1 MPMGSEMISVASG
14 FQYSVNIGYDLNSD
28 DKLKNFIPTQ
38 SALRLLEEILLST
51 NPASTDRARVLIG
64 AYGKGKSHIVLMIL
78 SMLMRRDLRLFT
90 RTMPKIKNN
99 PRLNQIVEN
108 YYDSDNKNKILPVII
123 TGSNTSLSQAFL
135 LALQRTL
142 SMNGLDVMPETNY
155 KAAVQVIAKWEKEF
169 PKTYDKLKKM
179 IDMPIKKFIDEL
191 QNYNNRAYEKFEKIY
206 PSLTSGSIF
215 NPFIGF
221 DVVELYEEAVKG
233 LKGKGY
239 TGIYVI
245 YDEFS
250 KFLEA
255 NITEASVSDTKMLQ
269 DFAEK
274 CNRSGDMQMH
284 LMLISHKEISNYID
298 KLPKNKVDGW
308 RGVSERFKHIHL
320 NNNFTQT
327 YEIIGSAIQKNEK
340 LWLKFID
347 KSEAYF
353 SDVIT
358 RYEKHNLFSDVDN
371 DEIKKT
377 IYGCYP
383 LHPVSTFILPRLS
396 ERVAQ
401 NERTL
406 FTFISAPGNSTL
418 PSFLNTYNDDHFELM
433 TPDLIYDYFE
443 PLLKKEV
450 YGSSIHEYYYLTE
463 LILEKLENGTLES
476 KIVKTLSL
484 IYILEQFEKLQP
496 SKDEIAGIFSMSY
509 KPEEITTAIDNL
521 IEKEY
526 VIYLKRSNNFLR
538 LKQASGVDVRQKIS
552 DMIELQRKSVTVKDT
567 LNGSNFDNYMY
578 PSRYNNEH
586 DMIRYFSFE
595 FIDENEVTED
605 VNWEE
610 KSSEIEADGVIYGII
625 PHSKRGISRVKKIL
639 TELTADLD
647 RFIFII
653 PKEYEDIEEIVR
665 EFNAVSVLRDNAND
679 EKILFEE
686 YEVIYEDLR
695 EVIGTFMRGYT
706 RPEDYKA
713 RFIYQG
719 EELEIGR
726 KAVLSEQMSIICDK
740 IYSRTPVINNEAIN
754 KNDITAMAAN
764 SRNKIVTALLRN
776 ELEPNLGLTG
786 SGQEVSIMRS
796 TLIRTGVWEEKN
808 GLPSLNLK
816 PQTVEHMENV
826 LQTIEDFILE
836 ARKENGKSFAELY
849 KKLQSP
855 ESHIGLRSGV
865 IPIYLAAVIH
875 NYKREVIISDQY
887 GQVPLTADVAMQI
900 NAKPE
905 MFSLSY
911 LDWDSDKERFVK
923 KLDGLFSDYIIDAER
938 GSNSYDYVVSAMR
951 RWYMAL
957 PKYAKESRLTPGGE
971 KICKE
976 YLDYLKLLKV
986 NTSGNE
992 ILFKK
997 LPKIFRESEKGLAD
1011 CVKEVKDFYDTY
1023 LIESTKAL
1031 AEAVKDIF
1039 VLRDSKKNMK
1049 KMSLF
1054 SVIKDWCETLD
1065 PAVFEQLFSDGTER
1079 ILELF
1084 KNVTNDDYQ
1093 TITSLAKIATDLRLE
1108 DWDEKVKGLFLQNV
1122 EAYKTTAE
1130 TFKAAGKNGNNA
1142 NPGMTYQI
1150 VFTDEDGNAVTKR
1163 FDRVEDTRK
1172 GKLLHNQVTAALDAM
1187 GRAIS
1192 DQEKRQ
1198 VLMEILKDL
1207 C

>member
-1 MPMGSEMISVASG
+1 MSSKMITVASG

-28 DKLKNFIPTQ
+28 DKLQNFIPTQ
-38 SALRLLEEILLST
+38 SALQLLEDILLST
-51 NPASTDRARVLIG
+51 NPVSTERARVLVG

-78 SMLMRRDLRLFT
+78 SMLMRRDRRLFSK
-90 RTMPKIKNN
+90 TMPKIKQN
-99 PRLNQIVEN
+99 PRLYQIVEN
-108 YYDSDNKNKILPVII
+108 YYDSGKGNKILPVII

-135 LALQRTL
+135 MALQRTL
-142 SMNGLDVMPETNY
+142 SVNGLDVMPETNY
-155 KAAVQVIAKWEKEF
+155 KAAVQVITRWEKEF
-169 PKTYDKLKKM
+169 PKTYEKLKKS

-191 QNYNNRAYEKFEKIY
+191 QNYNNKAYERFEKLY
-206 PSLTSGSIF
+206 PGLTSGSVF

-221 DVVELYEEAVKG
+221 DVVELYEEALKG
-233 LKGKGY
+233 LKKKGY
-239 TGIYVI
+239 IGIYVI

-274 CNRSGDMQMH
+274 CNRSGAMQMH

-327 YEIIGSAIQKNEK
+327 YEIIGSAIQNVDPLWTKFKNSNK
-340 LWLKFID
+340 AHF
-347 KSEAYF
+347 SE
-353 SDVIT
+353 VIT
-358 RYEKHNLFSDVDN
+358 RYKKHGIFNDVD
-371 DEIKKT
+371 EAEVEKT

-383 LHPVSTFILPRLS
+383 LHPISTFILPRLS

-406 FTFISAPGNSTL
+406 FTFISAPGKSTL
-418 PSFLNTYNDDHFELM
+418 HSFLNAYDDKHFELM
-433 TPDLIYDYFE
+433 TPDMIYDYFE
-443 PLLKKEV
+443 SLLKKEV

-463 LILEKLENGTLES
+463 LILEKLEDGTLES

-496 SKDEIAGIFSMSY
+496 SKDEIAGIFSASY
-509 KPEEITTAIDNL
+509 KPEEIATAIDNL

-552 DMIELQRKSVTVKDT
+552 DMIEIQRKSITVKET
-567 LNGSNFDNYMY
+567 LNNSNFDNYMY

-605 VNWEE
+605 VDWEE
-610 KSSEIEADGVIYGII
+610 KSAGIDSDGIIYGII
-625 PHSKRGISRVKKIL
+625 PHSKRGISKVKKIL
-639 TELTADLD
+639 TETTADLD
-647 RFIFII
+647 RFIFIV
-653 PKEYEDIEEIVR
+653 PKEYEDIEEVVR
-665 EFNAVSVLRDNAND
+665 EYNAVSVLRDSAND
-679 EKILFEE
+679 EKVLFEE

-695 EVIGTFMRGYT
+695 DVIGTFMRGYT
-706 RPEDYKA
+706 RPEDYKSKY
-713 RFIYQG
+713 IYQG
-719 EELEIGR
+719 EELEISR
-726 KAVLSEQMSIICDK
+726 KSVLSEQMSIICDE
-740 IYSRTPVINNEAIN
+740 IFSQTPVINNEAIN

-786 SGQEVSIMRS
+786 TGQEVSIMRS
-796 TLIRTGVWEEKN
+796 TLIRTGIWEEKN
-808 GLPSLNLK
+808 GLPSLNLR
-816 PQTVEHMENV
+816 PQVVEHMDGM
-826 LQTIEDFILE
+826 LQTIEGFILE
-836 ARKENGKSFAELY
+836 ARKGKGKSFAELY
-849 KKLQSP
+849 RRLRSP
-855 ESHIGLRSGV
+855 EGHIGLRNGV

-875 NYKREVIISDQY
+875 NYKREVIISDQF
-887 GQVPLTADVAMQI
+887 GQVPLSADVLIQI

-905 MFSLSY
+905 MFNLSY
-911 LDWDSDKERFVK
+911 LDWDTDKEKFVK
-923 KLDGLFSDYIIDAER
+923 KLDGLFTEYIIDAER

-957 PKYAKESRLTPGGE
+957 PKYAKESHNAPDGE
-971 KICKE
+971 RICKE
-976 YLDYLKLLKV
+976 YIDYLKLLKV

-992 ILFKK
+992 LLFKK
-997 LPKIFRESEKGLAD
+997 LPKIFGENDKEIVD
-1011 CVKEVKDFYDTY
+1011 CIKEIKAFYDTY
-1023 LIESTKAL
+1023 LMESAKVL
-1031 AEAVKDIF
+1031 AEAVKGTF
-1039 VLRDSKKNMK
+1039 VLRGNKANIR
-1049 KMSLF
+1049 KMSLA
-1054 SVIKDWCETLD
+1054 SVIRDWCEKLD
-1065 PAVFEQLFSDGTER
+1065 SGVFEQLFSDGTER
-1079 ILELF
+1079 MLALF
-1084 KNVTNDDYQ
+1084 KNITNDDYQ

-1108 DWDEKVKGLFLQNV
+1108 DWDEKVKELFLQNI
-1122 EAYKTTAE
+1122 EAYKATAE
-1130 TFKAAGKNGNNA
+1130 SFKSIGKKGKDV
-1142 NPGMTYQI
+1142 NPGTAYQI
-1150 VFTDEDGNAVTKR
+1150 VFTDENGNAVTKR
-1163 FDRVEDTRK
+1163 FDRVEDTKK
-1172 GKLLHNQVTAALDAM
+1172 GKLLHNQVTAALDSM
-1187 GRAIS
+1187 GRAMS

>member
-1 MPMGSEMISVASG
+1 MGSEMISVASG

-38 SALRLLEEILLST
+38 SAVRLLEDILLST
-51 NPASTDRARVLIG
+51 NPASNDRARVLIG

-78 SMLMRRDLRLFT
+78 SMLMKRDKSLFL
-90 RTMPKIKNN
+90 RTMPKIEEN
-99 PRLNQIVEN
+99 PKLKQYVDN
-108 YYDSDNKNKILPVII
+108 YYDSNNKILPVII

-155 KAAVQVIAKWEKEF
+155 KAAVQVIGKWEKEF
-169 PKTYDKLKKM
+169 PSTYAKLKKM
-179 IDMPIKKFIDEL
+179 IDMPISKYIDEL
-191 QNYNNRAYEKFEKIY
+191 QNYNNKAYETFERVY
-206 PSLTSGSIF
+206 PSLTSGSVF

-233 LKGKGY
+233 LKAKGY

-250 KFLEA
+250 KYLEA

-274 CNRSGDMQMH
+274 CNRSGDSQMH

-327 YEIIGSAIQKNEK
+327 YEIISSAIEKDKK
-340 LWLKFID
+340 LWPEFI
-347 KSEAYF
+347 KKNKAIF
-353 SDVIT
+353 NNLIT
-358 RYEKHNLFSDVDN
+358 RYKKHSLFSDVEDK
-371 DEIKKT
+371 ELEQI

-406 FTFISAPGNSTL
+406 FTFISAPGQSTL
-418 PSFLNTYNDDHFELM
+418 PSFLDTYDDNAFELV
-433 TPDLIYDYFE
+433 TPDRIYDYFE

-450 YGSSIHEYYYLTE
+450 YGGSIHEYYYLTE
-463 LILEKLENGTLES
+463 LILEKLNVDSLES
-476 KIVKTLSL
+476 KIIKTLSL

-509 KPEEITTAIDNL
+509 KPEEITAAIDNL

-526 VIYLKRSNNFLR
+526 VVYLKRSNNFLR

-552 DMIELQRKSVTVKDT
+552 DMIELQRKSITVKET
-567 LNGSNFDNYMY
+567 LNNSNFDNYMY

-586 DMIRYFSFE
+586 DMIRYFTFI
-595 FIDENEVTED
+595 FIDESEVTED
-605 VNWEE
+605 VNWEK
-610 KSSEIEADGVIYGII
+610 KSSTLEADGIIYGII
-625 PHSKRGISRVKKIL
+625 PHSKSGISKVKKTL
-639 TELTADLD
+639 KNTTTNLD
-647 RFIFII
+647 RVIFII
-653 PKEYEDIEEIVR
+653 PREYEDIEEVVR
-665 EFNAVSVLRDNAND
+665 EFNAVSALRDNAND
-679 EKILFEE
+679 EKVLFEE

-706 RPEDYKA
+706 RPEDYKSTYFY
-713 RFIYQG
+713 RG

-726 KAVLSEQMSIICDK
+726 KSVLSEHMSAICDE
-740 IYSRTPVINNEAIN
+740 IYSCTPVINNEAIN

-786 SGQEVSIMRS
+786 SGQEVSIMSS
-796 TLIRTGVWEEKN
+796 TLIRTGVWNEEN
-808 GLPSLNLK
+808 GIPSINLK
-816 PQTVEHMENV
+816 PQLVEHMDYM
-826 LQTIEDFILE
+826 LQTIEKFILGSK
-836 ARKENGKSFAELY
+836 KENGKSFAELY
-849 KKLQSP
+849 ERLQSP
-855 ESHIGLRSGV
+855 EGHIGLRSGL

-875 NYKREVIISDQY
+875 NYKREVVISDQY
-887 GQVPLTADVAMQI
+887 GQVPLSADVIMQI
-900 NAKPE
+900 NAKPN

-911 LDWDSDKERFVK
+911 LDWNSDKEKFVK
-923 KLDGLFSDYIIDAER
+923 RLDGMFSEYIVDAER

-957 PKYAKESRLTPGGE
+957 PKYSKESRVTPSGE
-971 KICKE
+971 PIKKE
-976 YLDYLKLLKV
+976 YLDYLKLLKT
-986 NTSGNE
+986 NASGNE
-992 ILFKK
+992 LLFIK
-997 LPKIFRESEKGLAD
+997 LPKIF
-1011 CVKEVKDFYDTY
+1011 KEVNLDVADQIKIVKNFYDAY
-1023 LIESTKAL
+1023 LTKTSRL
-1031 AEAVKDIF
+1031 LSETIKDLL
-1039 VLRDSKKNMK
+1039 VPEKNKKNIAK
-1049 KMSLF
+1049 ISL
-1054 SVIKDWCETLD
+1054 SSAIRDWCETLD
-1065 PAVFEQLFSDGTER
+1065 SAVFEQLFTDGTER
-1079 ILELF
+1079 VLELF

-1093 TITSLAKIATDLRLE
+1093 TITSLAKIATDLRIE
-1108 DWDEKVKGLFLQNV
+1108 DWDEKVRDIFLQNIKK
-1122 EAYKTTAE
+1122 YKTTAE
-1130 TFKAAGKNGNNA
+1130 TFKSIEGKSVDA
-1142 NPGMTYQI
+1142 NPGTTYQI
-1150 VFTDEDGNAVTKR
+1150 SFTDEEGNVVTKR
-1163 FDRVEDTRK
+1163 FNKVEDSKK
-1172 GKLLHNQVTAALDAM
+1172 GKLLHNQITSALDSM
-1187 GRAIS
+1187 GRSMS

-1198 VLMEILKDL
+1198 VLMEILRNL